1 MSTDDPR
8 HGTYAGYVAG
18 CRNDCCRTAA
28 RRYQKRRVYEGK
40 PRRVSSLGTRRRIE
54 ALACLGWDMYAI
66 ARHLGTGRD
75 TVRQWTMHETV
86 YRRTHERMVAVYDEL
101 SMRLPPQDTKD
112 QRANVAKTRNR
123 AARMGWYPPLSWD
136 EGEIDDPDA
145 RPYNYVEPKP
155 TKPRRKRRTDVDEN
169 VVLAVLAGERR
180 DTTPGEK
187 QEIGRRWRAMG
198 KPMAELAR
206 VTGWTKVER
215 YGRAA

>member
-112 QRANVAKTRNR
+112 QRATVAKTRNR

-136 EGEIDDPDA
+136 EGEIDNPDA
-145 RPYNYVEPKP
+145 RPYDYTPAQADQGAEEAPHRRGRERG
-155 TKPRRKRRTDVDEN
+155 PRR
-169 VVLAVLAGERR
+169 
-180 DTTPGEK
+180 P
-187 QEIGRRWRAMG
+187 RWRT
-198 KPMAELAR
+198 PRHHAR
-206 VTGWTKVER
+206 REAGDRPAVARNGQAD
-215 YGRAA
+215 G

>member
-136 EGEIDDPDA
+136 EGAIDDPDA

-155 TKPRRKRRTDVDEN
+155 TKPRRSGAPTSTRAWSSPSSLGNAATPRPARSRRS
-169 VVLAVLAGERR
+169 AG
-180 DTTPGEK
+180 G
-187 QEIGRRWRAMG
+187 GARWASRWLSSRG
-198 KPMAELAR
+198 
-206 VTGWTKVER
+206 
-215 YGRAA
+215 